1 MTSRVSRSSGRRG
14 GGLCKESPYSAMGRK
29 IGWEEEGR
37 SEEKQ
42 SSRKNVGDREERKK
56 IEEIRDR
63 CKGGTSALG
72 TGMGEKL

>member
-1 MTSRVSRSSGRRG
+1 
-14 GGLCKESPYSAMGRK
+14 MGRK